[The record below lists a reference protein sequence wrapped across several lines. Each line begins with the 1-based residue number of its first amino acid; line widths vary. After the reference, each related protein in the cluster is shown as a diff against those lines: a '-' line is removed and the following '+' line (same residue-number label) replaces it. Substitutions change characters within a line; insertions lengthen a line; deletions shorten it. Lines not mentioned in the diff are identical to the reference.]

1 MDSDTNYDFEWD
13 PAKALSNA
21 RKHDVTFDRAAS
33 IFLDALALTVLDQA
47 NSQDE
52 ERWFTVGYDT
62 GGQLLAVA
70 HVSVDRT
77 YQCSGSHHF
86 CAQGNETRAQRLRGR
101 TAIGQHMTVAATSGS
116 DDRDMPDEIDF
127 IGGARGQFHR
137 PNLKLN
143 LPVYLDADVQ
153 AYLTAVAARKGVP
166 LSELANE
173 LLKKEIAILEAV
185 K

>member
-70 HVSVDRT
+70 HT
-77 YQCSGSHHF
+77 YQSTGPS
-86 CAQGNETRAQRLRGR
+86 
-101 TAIGQHMTVAATSGS
+101 S
-116 DDRDMPDEIDF
+116 
-127 IGGARGQFHR
+127 ARVR
-137 PNLKLN
+137 IIS
-143 LPVYLDADVQ
+143 
-153 AYLTAVAARKGVP
+153 ARKATKRERSAYEEEP
-166 LSELANE
+166 R
-173 LLKKEIAILEAV
+173 
-185 K
+185 